1 MKKSQFLLVC
11 LLFLMGCIKE
21 SQTQYAIDENQA
33 YLVITQNTTQEELE
47 KIAAA
52 FKEQKNIDID
62 YSKSKFSKNGK
73 ISDVSLEVDCNDG
86 FKGSTQC
93 SESALKFQNIGFVRD
108 YQSGSAIT
116 FHIGSM

>member
-1 MKKSQFLLVC
+1 MKKSALLLVC
-11 LLFLMGCIKE
+11 IVLFTSCLKE
-21 SQTQYAIDENQA
+21 SRTQYAIEEDRA
-33 YLVITQNTTQEELE
+33 YLVITQNTTQEELQ

-52 FKEQKNIDID
+52 FKELKNIDID